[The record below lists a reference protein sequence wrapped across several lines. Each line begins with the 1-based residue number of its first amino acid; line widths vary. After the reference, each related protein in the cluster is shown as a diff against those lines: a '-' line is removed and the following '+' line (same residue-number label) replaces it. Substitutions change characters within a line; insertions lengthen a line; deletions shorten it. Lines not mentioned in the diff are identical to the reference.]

1 MSNKPSPEKTDRPQQ
16 GESRTKTKKAP
27 QKRGNPLT
35 RGRSSHVGLYP
46 HNIHPGLVPGIGV
59 DEQRHVFSIDKL
71 VFGIT
76 AVLIVAFVAWGVM
89 SPESVGEVSSV
100 AFAWTM
106 KNMGWL
112 LNITVMVSIGAML
125 FIAFS
130 RYGRIR
136 LGKDGEKP
144 EFSRFAWVAMMFGA
158 GIGVGIFFFG
168 ASEPL
173 YYFVSPPP
181 LTGVEPETPGAIHM
195 AVAQSSY
202 HWGISAWAM
211 YALVGGAMAYS
222 SYRRG
227 RVTLISS
234 VFRSLFGK
242 QTDGFAGRLVDMF
255 AIIATLFGTAAS
267 LGLAA
272 IQLGKGVE
280 IVSGASRVTNN
291 GLIIILAV
299 LTAAFII
306 SAVSG
311 VSRGIRY
318 LSTTNIVLTLSLV
331 LFVFFAG
338 PTLFLLNLL
347 PSGVT
352 EYANEFLSMMGKS
365 LSWGSDVVEFQSA
378 WTAFYF
384 AWWVAWTPFVGAF
397 IARISRGR
405 TLREFCLVVI
415 AIPTAILIFA
425 FTIFGGAAMWMKRQG
440 IEGISADDSP
450 QTILFH
456 LFDKLPFASVTPFL
470 IMVALAIFFVTS
482 ADSASVIMG
491 TFSSRGNPAPNK
503 LVVIFW
509 GLAMMGIATVML
521 LSGGESSLTG
531 LQNLT
536 ILIAIPFC
544 IILLLMIVAF
554 IMDLRTDPAS
564 IRSDYESTML
574 SNAVVR
580 GIEKYGDDF
589 ELTVRHSGDGRGAG
603 ADFDSTSEKVT
614 EWYQRHDETGAE
626 VGYDYETETWD
637 DGYEPETPGPVTEP
651 KVGEIG
657 AGDKKPAADAEA
669 GSDAGAGKD
678 VDPTKDA
685 TSKDVASKD

>member
-16 GESRTKTKKAP
+16 GESPTKTKKAP

-456 LFDKLPFASVTPFL
+456 LFDKLPLANVTPFL

-637 DGYEPETPGPVTEP
+637 DGYEPETPGPITEP

-669 GSDAGAGKD
+669 GKD

>member
-1 MSNKPSPEKTDRPQQ
+1 MSNKPSPENNQRPSEEASPADTTQ
-16 GESRTKTKKAP
+16 TATKKAP

-59 DEQRHVFSIDKL
+59 DEQRHVFKLDKL

-76 AVLIVAFVAWGVM
+76 AALIVAFVAWGVIN
-89 SPESVGEVSSV
+89 PASVGEVSSV

-168 ASEPL
+168 PSEPL

-181 LTGVEPETPGAIHM
+181 QTGVEAETPGAIHM

-202 HWGISAWAM
+202 HWGLSAWAM

-234 VFRSLFGK
+234 LFRSLFGK

-280 IVSGASRVTNN
+280 IVSGAGPIANN
-291 GLIIILAV
+291 GLIIILAI

-352 EYANEFLSMMGKS
+352 EYANEFLAMMGKS
-365 LSWGSDVVEFQSA
+365 LSWGADVVEFQAA

-415 AIPTAILIFA
+415 AVPTAILIFA
-425 FTIFGGAAMWMKRQG
+425 FTIFGGAAMWMKRAG
-440 IEGISADDSP
+440 VEGISADDSP

-456 LFDKLPFASVTPFL
+456 LFDKLPFANVTPFL
-470 IMVALAIFFVTS
+470 IMIALAIFFVTS

-491 TFSSRGNPAPNK
+491 TFSSRGNPAPSK
-503 LVVIFW
+503 LIVIFW

-603 ADFDSTSEKVT
+603 ADFDSTAEKVT

-626 VGYDYETETWD
+626 VGYDYETDTWD

-651 KVGEIG
+651 KVGEPG
-657 AGDKKPAADAEA
+657 AGDKKPAADAGKNADGDAEA
-669 GSDAGAGKD
+669 DKD
-678 VDPTKDA
+678 TAPKE
-685 TSKDVASKD
+685 